1 MNKAKSF
8 LGYFYKYLFHS
19 KTRQKLIFL
28 AVFGLFL
35 SSMALIVIQGV
46 MNGLQ
51 GEMIKRSKKAEGSY
65 ILRFLD
71 YEESDIDSLMEELKS
86 RDIFF
91 TKEIELEL
99 LGRHDGYI
107 APIVLRGIDFKT
119 STPKFLEDL
128 SYGGVVLGEDLSFRL
143 KSTLLSSVTFFSPAH
158 VDLFFGEVP
167 RVSSEDV
174 SDIART
180 NVQEVDSTTA
190 WVRSSFIHNLIRER
204 SYNLIRIYDDYPKAE
219 IISIL
224 DKTGLD
230 KSINLMSWEDS
241 NPELLWA
248 FNLESVVMLVL
259 FVCMCFL
266 VSITIVAGNL
276 IFFNKIKFDLI
287 SFWILGLSKKT
298 ISFLM
303 FLYFQV
309 KALITCLAGLLVGG
323 LVLYLLKLYAPD
335 IMPNVFLERS
345 LPVNVTTYHI
355 LVAFFV
361 PYSVASL
368 FSLYALITFNKENSS
383 YIELIRKVGE

>member
-8 LGYFYKYLFHS
+8 LGYFYRYLFHS

-35 SSMALIVIQGV
+35 SSMALLVIQGV

-51 GEMIKRSKKAEGSY
+51 EQMIKRSKKANGSY
-65 ILRFLD
+65 VLRFSEYD
-71 YEESDIDSLMEELKS
+71 KDSIDKLTNELEANK
-86 RDIFF
+86 IFF

-107 APIVLRGIDFKT
+107 APIILRGIDFST
-119 STPKFLEDL
+119 SKPKFLEHL
-128 SYGGVVLGEDLSFRL
+128 NYGGVVLGEDLSFRL
-143 KSTLLSSVTFFSPAH
+143 KSALLSSITFFSPAH

-167 RVSSEDV
+167 RMSSEDV
-174 SDIART
+174 SDIARID
-180 NVQEVDSTTA
+180 VQDIDSTTA
-190 WVRSSFIHNLIRER
+190 WVRSSFIHNLIREKT
-204 SYNLIRIYDDYPKAE
+204 YNVLRVYEEYPKSLIAGIINKLNLNE
-219 IISIL
+219 SISI
-224 DKTGLD
+224 
-230 KSINLMSWEDS
+230 NSWEDS

-276 IFFNKIKFDLI
+276 IFFNKIRFDLI

-309 KALITCLAGLLVGG
+309 QALITCIAGLLVGG
-323 LVLYLLKLYAPD
+323 AVLYLLKQYAPD
-335 IMPNVFLERS
+335 IMPSVFLERS
-345 LPVNVTTYHI
+345 LPVEVTPYHI
-355 LVAFFV
+355 LISFFV
-361 PYSVASL
+361 PYGVASL

-383 YIELIRKVGE
+383 YIELIRKVRE

>member
-35 SSMALIVIQGV
+35 SSMALLVIQGV

-51 GEMIKRSKKAEGSY
+51 EQMIKRSKVANGSY
-65 ILRFLD
+65 VLRFSEYD
-71 YEESDIDSLMEELKS
+71 EKSIDKLMSELKKKNV
-86 RDIFF
+86 FF
-91 TKEIELEL
+91 TQEIELEL

-107 APIVLRGIDFKT
+107 APIVLRGIDFERSK
-119 STPKFLEDL
+119 PKFLEDL
-128 SYGGVVLGEDLSFRL
+128 SYSGVILGEDLSFRL
-143 KSTLLSSVTFFSPAH
+143 KSALLSSVTFFSPAH

-167 RVSSEDV
+167 RMSSEDV
-174 SDIART
+174 SDIARID
-180 NVQEVDSTTA
+180 VQEIDSTTA
-190 WVRSSFIHNLIRER
+190 WVRSSFIHNLIREKT
-204 SYNLIRIYDDYPKAE
+204 YNLIRVYDEYPRSLIAG
-219 IISIL
+219 IIKDS
-224 DKTGLD
+224 GLEETV
-230 KSINLMSWEDS
+230 NLKSWEDA

-276 IFFNKIKFDLI
+276 IFFNKIRFDLI
-287 SFWILGLSKKT
+287 SFWILGLSKKS
-298 ISFLM
+298 ISYLM
-303 FLYFQV
+303 FLYFQIQ
-309 KALITCLAGLLVGG
+309 ALITCIAGLLVGG
-323 LVLYLLKLYAPD
+323 LVLYLLKEYAPD

-345 LPVNVTTYHI
+345 LPVEVTTYHL
-355 LVAFFV
+355 LVSFFV
-361 PYSVASL
+361 PYGVASL

-383 YIELIRKVGE
+383 YIELIRKVRE